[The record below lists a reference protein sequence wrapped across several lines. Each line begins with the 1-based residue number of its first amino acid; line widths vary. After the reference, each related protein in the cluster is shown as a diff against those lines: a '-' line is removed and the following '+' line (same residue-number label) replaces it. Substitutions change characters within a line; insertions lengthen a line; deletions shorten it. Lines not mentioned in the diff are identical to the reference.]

1 MFIRQLNQH
10 IFGIIAISI
19 FIIVVFHKKKYIG
32 YPPSFSDLLV
42 FARLIESL
50 DQHNIRGLPSMKITL
65 IYSGQDIPTTKWE
78 TLEISQKS
86 YNFQVIPN
94 LQIFPH
100 KNNGD
105 LFEKLLSLGTYLA
118 P

>member
-1 MFIRQLNQH
+1 M
-10 IFGIIAISI
+10 
-19 FIIVVFHKKKYIG
+19 
-32 YPPSFSDLLV
+32 

-65 IYSGQDIPTTKWE
+65 IYSGQEIPTTKWE
-78 TLEISQKS
+78 TLEISQKF

-105 LFEKLLSLGTYLA
+105 LFEKLLSLGTYL
-118 P
+118 PP

>member
-1 MFIRQLNQH
+1 MVISFLCSGFLECFILILIIL
-10 IFGIIAISI
+10 IFL
-19 FIIVVFHKKKYIG
+19 
-32 YPPSFSDLLV
+32 FSDLLV

-78 TLEISQKS
+78 TLEISRKS

-105 LFEKLLSLGTYLA
+105 LFEKPLSLGTYL
-118 P
+118 PP

>member
-1 MFIRQLNQH
+1 MTCYPEYLLDGYFVFVFL
-10 IFGIIAISI
+10 IFRGLHFDSYH
-19 FIIVVFHKKKYIG
+19 FYFL
-32 YPPSFSDLLV
+32 FSDLLV

-78 TLEISQKS
+78 TLELSQKS